1 VEIGSYTP
9 NPMTTVQCP
18 RCGISI
24 DVAMSLLTE
33 RSLEYSGV
41 CTTPLEGGGRCG
53 TSLRLMVTAHVF
65 AFAS

>member
-1 VEIGSYTP
+1 VEVGKYTP

-24 DVAMSLLTE
+24 DVAISSLTE

-41 CTTPLEGGGRCG
+41 CTTPLASGGRCG
-53 TSLRLMVTAHVF
+53 TCFRLVVTAHVF
-65 AFAS
+65 ALAS